1 MPQIRRCLCEDSF
14 YAPDLNVNKV
24 RQEKCGC
31 PVEGCTEELK
41 VVHSQWGDMPF
52 CPRHCI
58 RIHPSS
64 PTFVYYNGETPEDE
78 KVAAK
83 RNIRFEKE
91 WFAERVL
98 GSTLK
103 AESHRIV
110 SEKSEDALTW
120 DVCAF
125 LAGKPDGLRTLAR
138 FLMEPDAKVPKG
150 TPQLYLWGLRIDFS
164 SNGPCARLPE
174 LDAARED
181 FEADVRRFHT
191 EPDLM
196 LLFPEELLLLCEVK
210 FASPNGIAGNTAPKA
225 GEKPCNMADVLH
237 QYDSVLVRK
246 VINKG
251 AASKPFYIQLYR
263 NLVFAVHMADS
274 LGVPWRVAN
283 LVSRTQFDGHRGAG
297 YLEPT
302 RQIRALLDPNR
313 RMQFTYRTWEDFW
326 TQCVQGD
333 EGMGELKEYFRK
345 KSAFLARAFDLPD

>member
-1 MPQIRRCLCEDSF
+1 MPQITRSLCQDSF
-14 YAPDLNVNKV
+14 YAPDFDVDKV

-31 PVEGCTEELK
+31 PVKDCTEELK
-41 VVHSQWGDMPF
+41 VARSQWGDMPF

-58 RIHPSS
+58 RMHPSS

-91 WFAERVL
+91 WFAEHVL

-125 LAGKPDGLRTLAR
+125 LAGKPDGLRKLAG
-138 FLMEPDAKVPKG
+138 FLMEPDATVPKG
-150 TPQLYLWGLRIDFS
+150 TPQLYLWGLRIDLS
-164 SNGPCARLPE
+164 SDGPCPRLPE
-174 LDAARED
+174 LDAARKV
-181 FEADVRRFHT
+181 FEADVRRYHT

-196 LLFPEELLLLCEVK
+196 LLFPRELLLLCEVK
-210 FASPNGIAGNTAPKA
+210 FASPNGIARNTAPKA
-225 GEKPCNMADVLH
+225 GEKPYSMSDVLDR
-237 QYDSVLVRK
+237 YDSDLVRK
-246 VINKG
+246 AINKG
-251 AASKPFYIQLYR
+251 AASKPFYTQLYR

-274 LGVPWRVAN
+274 LEVPWHVAN
-283 LVSRTQFDGHRGAG
+283 LMSRTQFGRHKSAG

-302 RQIRALLDPNR
+302 RQIRALLNPNR
-313 RMQFTYRTWEDFW
+313 RTQFTYRTWEDYW

-333 EGMGELKEYFRK
+333 EGMEKLKEYFRK